1 MQLLRYDE
9 FKTELLN
16 GIKTNVPDAYKGY
29 SVEMYRIKKLNQCL
43 DGICMLDKSAEKAVS
58 PVIYADEIYSEYI
71 KSGNIGDTIKLAVD
85 MLINHI
91 ANTKS
96 IDLENFEGN
105 TVAVLLNYEQNK
117 EMLKTM
123 LHVPYKEFAIVF
135 RWVMKCD
142 ENGVLGCLVTNEMA
156 KVLNLDV
163 DSLYMKSLE
172 NMKRLLPMTLTPLT
186 DMLKLPLNDSM
197 PVYVLSNKYGVEGGS
212 YFLQYEIMRDIQ
224 KKLNSPFYI
233 LLPCIHEA
241 LIIPKDFC
249 TESEL
254 KKIILKIRED
264 NPNKSELLSDKV
276 YLFDKAVKEVK

>member
-1 MQLLRYDE
+1 
-9 FKTELLN
+9 
-16 GIKTNVPDAYKGY
+16 
-29 SVEMYRIKKLNQCL
+29 
-43 DGICMLDKSAEKAVS
+43 
-58 PVIYADEIYSEYI
+58 
-71 KSGNIGDTIKLAVD
+71 
-85 MLINHI
+85 
-91 ANTKS
+91 
-96 IDLENFEGN
+96 
-105 TVAVLLNYEQNK
+105 
-117 EMLKTM
+117 
-123 LHVPYKEFAIVF
+123 
-135 RWVMKCD
+135 
-142 ENGVLGCLVTNEMA
+142 
-156 KVLNLDV
+156 
-163 DSLYMKSLE
+163 
-172 NMKRLLPMTLTPLT
+172 MKRLLPMTLTPLT